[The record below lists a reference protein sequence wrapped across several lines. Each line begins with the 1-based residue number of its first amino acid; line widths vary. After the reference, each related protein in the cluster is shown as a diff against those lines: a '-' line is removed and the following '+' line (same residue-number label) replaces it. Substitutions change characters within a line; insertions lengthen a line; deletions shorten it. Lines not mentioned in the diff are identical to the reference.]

1 MSSSPSRAASNPE
14 PPAFP
19 PAHDW
24 RTTDEHERARR
35 RARAVEEQPRVR
47 VLDPGP
53 TVFGRHSVTSRSKRT
68 YTVELRALGSPPGAA
83 CECVDFRINGLGTCK
98 HVEAVLLH
106 AERVRRTAW
115 RNSLRGADAQYVTLL
130 PSADGAALHAEG
142 PTHLL
147 PPSLRNAF
155 DSGGRLKSTMTP
167 EQIAGRLER
176 QPLARVRL
184 GLESGP
190 WLEARRRAA
199 ERTTLR
205 REYETRVQ
213 SGAWPAHETLVPLFP
228 YQREGML
235 HLAFTERAL
244 LADEMGLGK
253 TIQAIAACAL
263 LQRLGCARRVL
274 VVTPASLKTEW
285 EEQIRRFTALSLRIV
300 YGGRLARLAC
310 YNAEDAPFFTL
321 VNYEQVVP
329 DTLEINSRLQP
340 DIVVLDEA
348 QRIKNWTTKTAQ
360 AIKRLRSRYAFVLTG
375 TPLENRI
382 DELYSLVDFLDPQ
395 VFGPLF
401 RFNREFYTFDE
412 RGRPAGYQNLE
423 RLNARLQPLML
434 RRRKADVEKELP
446 ERTDHVRLVTMS
458 DVQRQGY
465 AGHEQQVSRL
475 VHLAKRRPLLPA
487 EQDKL
492 MREMAMMR
500 MICDTNF
507 ILGDEDRTCPKLAE
521 LESIL
526 AECRDNAGVK
536 IIVFSEWERML
547 VLVRELCGKLR
558 LGCAW
563 HTGTVPQQKRR
574 GEINRFKTDPACRV
588 FLSTDSG
595 GVGLNLQNASV
606 VVNCDLPWNPAK
618 LEQRIARAWRKHQT
632 RAVTIYNL
640 VTAESIEHGMLA
652 TLADKRS
659 LAEGVLDRVGDL
671 SQIKLRSGRQ
681 AQIARLEQVMLAGV
695 TPAPAA
701 KPAPPADPAAEF
713 ARVAALAAG
722 ERLIVCEERHPLAA
736 DGAPVLVAVVERDAD
751 LWRPRLEA
759 AHANTWK
766 LSPADAPRLLVI
778 DRATQAALDALATA
792 GLVAVTTAATRALHP
807 AGTGGNGAAPVTLS
821 TEEKQRIA
829 ELRTTAARRLK
840 AARALFAAE
849 LIDEAAASA
858 REALHAT
865 VSALALSRRWKA
877 PPDSATCAR
886 APWSVLVPALHNFAS
901 GGSIDAQALD
911 SIARTVAG
919 D

>member
-1 MSSSPSRAASNPE
+1 MSSTSLRATAKSEPS
-14 PPAFP
+14 FP

-35 RARAVEEQPRVR
+35 RSRAIEEQPQVR
-47 VLDPGP
+47 LLDPGP
-53 TVFGRHSVTSRSKRT
+53 TVFGRYAVTSRSRQT
-68 YTVELRALGSPPGAA
+68 YTVELRALGSPPTAV
-83 CECVDFRINGLGTCK
+83 CTCVDFRINGLGTCK
-98 HVEAVLLH
+98 HVESVLLH
-106 AERVRRTAW
+106 AGRVRRTAW
-115 RNSLRGADAQYVTLL
+115 RLSLRGADAPFVTLV
-130 PSADGAALHAEG
+130 PSADGATLQAEG
-142 PTHLL
+142 PLRLL
-147 PPSLRNAF
+147 PPSLRDAF
-155 DSGGRLKSTMTP
+155 DSGGGLRPAVAP
-167 EQIAGRLER
+167 EEIAARLER
-176 QPLARVRL
+176 QPLERVRL
-184 GLESGP
+184 GLETGP
-190 WLEARRRAA
+190 WLEARRLAA
-199 ERTTLR
+199 ERTALR
-205 REYETRVQ
+205 RDYETRVQ
-213 SGAWPAHETLVPLFP
+213 SGEWPANETLVPLFP

-263 LQRLGCARRVL
+263 LHRLGCARRVL

-300 YGGRLARLAC
+300 YGARLVRLAC
-310 YNAEDAPFFTL
+310 YADADAPFFTL
-321 VNYEQVVP
+321 VNYEQVVS
-329 DTLEINSRLQP
+329 DTLEINARLKP

-360 AIKRLRSRYAFVLTG
+360 AIKRLHSRYAFVLTG

-382 DELYSLVDFLDPQ
+382 DELHSLVDFLDPQ

-412 RGRPAGYQNLE
+412 RGRPEGYQNLD
-423 RLNARLQPLML
+423 RLHARLRPIML

-458 DVQRQGY
+458 DPQRASY

-521 LESIL
+521 LEPIL
-526 AECRDNAGVK
+526 AECRDNPDVK
-536 IIVFSEWERML
+536 VIVFSEWERML
-547 VLVRELCGKLR
+547 VLVRELCARLR
-558 LGCAW
+558 LGVAW

-606 VVNCDLPWNPAK
+606 VINCDLPWNPAK

-640 VTAESIEHGMLA
+640 VTAGSIENGMLA

-671 SQIKLRSGRQ
+671 SQIRLRSGRQ
-681 AQIARLEQVMLAGV
+681 AQLARLEQAMLAGV
-695 TPAPAA
+695 SPARAA

-713 ARVAALAAG
+713 ARVAALTAG
-722 ERLIVCEERHPLAA
+722 ERLVACEERHPLAA
-736 DGAPVLVAVVERDAD
+736 DGAPVLVAIVERDAD
-751 LWRPRLEA
+751 LWRPRLEGV
-759 AHANTWK
+759 HADTWK
-766 LSPADAPRLLVI
+766 HAPADAPRLLVL
-778 DRATQAALDALATA
+778 DRATRAALDALAAA
-792 GLVAVTTAATRALHP
+792 GLVAITTAATRALHP
-807 AGTGGNGAAPVTLS
+807 PGPVGSDPVPVPLS
-821 TEEKQRIA
+821 PEEQQHIF
-829 ELRTTAARRLK
+829 ELRATAARRLK
-840 AARALFAAE
+840 AARALFDAE
-849 LIDEAAASA
+849 LIDEAAAPAS
-858 REALHAT
+858 EALRTT
-865 VSALALSRRWKA
+865 VSALALSRRWPA
-877 PPDSATCAR
+877 PPDFAACAR
-886 APWSVLVPALHNFAS
+886 APWSALVPALNNFAS
-901 GGSIDAQALD
+901 GTPLDARTLAAIAQA
-911 SIARTVAG
+911 VAG
-919 D
+919 